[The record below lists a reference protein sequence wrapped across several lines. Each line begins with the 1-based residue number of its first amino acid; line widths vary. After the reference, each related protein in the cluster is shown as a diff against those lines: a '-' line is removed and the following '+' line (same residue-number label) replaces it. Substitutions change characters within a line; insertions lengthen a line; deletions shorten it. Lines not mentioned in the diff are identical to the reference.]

1 MDSIVVGFDGS
12 DASFG
17 AVDWVAA
24 RASRKPCRVRLVRVE
39 AAPLVDRD
47 LDEIAFEEAE
57 RRLHA
62 LAPDTEVTGGT
73 VGGRMPEQL
82 LDAAQEADLLVIG
95 ENAGRPVRSAITGWK
110 PLRVAARSSVPT
122 VVVPVGVSSADG
134 PVVVGVDDDDSS
146 ATAVEVAAREALAAD
161 VALTLV
167 HAWRAPAPTMDGS
180 LALISSPIA
189 VKAEHRRML
198 DDIQRRVVSDHPRLK
213 VAVLLAQD
221 NPVAALLNAA
231 TRSSLLVVGT
241 HHRGVVAS
249 AFLGSVTQD
258 VLALSQVP
266 VCIAPHV
273 SPTT

>member
-12 DASFG
+12 DASLV

-24 RASRKPCRVRLVRVE
+24 RASRTPCRVRLVRVE

-62 LAPDTEVTGGT
+62 LAPGAEMTWGT
-73 VGGRMPEQL
+73 VGGRMPEKL
-82 LDAAQEADLLVIG
+82 LDAAEEADLLVIG
-95 ENAGRPVRSAITGWK
+95 ENPGRPVRSAITGWK

-122 VVVPVGVSSADG
+122 IVVPLGRRTPEG

-146 ATAVEVAAREALAAD
+146 ATAVAVAAREALAAG
-161 VALTLV
+161 VGLTLV
-167 HAWRAPAPTMDGS
+167 HAWRSPDPTMDGS

-198 DDIQRRVVSDHPRLK
+198 DDIRRRVLSDHPGLM
-213 VAVLLAQD
+213 VAVVLEQD
-221 NPVAALLNAA
+221 NPVAALLRAA
-231 TRSSLLVVGT
+231 ARSSLIVVGT
-241 HHRGVVAS
+241 HHRGVVAG
-249 AFLGSVTQD
+249 AFLGSVSQD
-258 VLALSQVP
+258 VLALSQIP

-273 SPTT
+273 SPAT

>member
-1 MDSIVVGFDGS
+1 
-12 DASFG
+12 
-17 AVDWVAA
+17 
-24 RASRKPCRVRLVRVE
+24 
-39 AAPLVDRD
+39 
-47 LDEIAFEEAE
+47 
-57 RRLHA
+57 
-62 LAPDTEVTGGT
+62 
-73 VGGRMPEQL
+73 
-82 LDAAQEADLLVIG
+82 
-95 ENAGRPVRSAITGWK
+95 
-110 PLRVAARSSVPT
+110 
-122 VVVPVGVSSADG
+122 
-134 PVVVGVDDDDSS
+134 
-146 ATAVEVAAREALAAD
+146 
-161 VALTLV
+161 
-167 HAWRAPAPTMDGS
+167 MDGS